1 VIKITRVMTRPSTEV
16 KWHFDPTEAV
26 VSNEFKQKMSQYIQD
41 GKCLSTARTFSE
53 DNLTTTYE
61 ALWST
66 IEDYN
71 ESDTDPIL
79 EQMWAARDAYN
90 AANGIAMGP
99 VVIEQL

>member
-1 VIKITRVMTRPSTEV
+1 MIKITRVMTRPSTEV
-16 KWHFDPTEAV
+16 KWHFDPSVSV
-26 VSNEFKQKMSQYIQD
+26 VSTEFRQKMSQYIQN
-41 GKCLSTARTFSE
+41 GKCLSTSRTFSE

-71 ESDTDPIL
+71 ESNTDPIL
-79 EQMWAARDAYN
+79 VQMWAERDAYN
-90 AANGIAMGP
+90 AANGITMGP